1 MPRHRQD
8 IQATNS
14 HALARCALVNRGLR
28 QEEVGDSMFANH
40 LENLSR
46 IEVVHDD
53 LRRADHHQRKGKD
66 AGCMRH
72 WRDDD
77 WITG

>member
-1 MPRHRQD
+1 
-8 IQATNS
+8 
-14 HALARCALVNRGLR
+14 
-28 QEEVGDSMFANH
+28 MFANH